1 MQQRE
6 LSASFAHK
14 EAAAV
19 DFLFSFINNSLLFHP
34 ESQVRLGHT
43 IFFLCMCVTLTDT
56 ATF

>member
-19 DFLFSFINNSLLFHP
+19 DFLFSFINNSLLF
-34 ESQVRLGHT
+34 RL
-43 IFFLCMCVTLTDT
+43 VTQSPKYD
-56 ATF
+56 